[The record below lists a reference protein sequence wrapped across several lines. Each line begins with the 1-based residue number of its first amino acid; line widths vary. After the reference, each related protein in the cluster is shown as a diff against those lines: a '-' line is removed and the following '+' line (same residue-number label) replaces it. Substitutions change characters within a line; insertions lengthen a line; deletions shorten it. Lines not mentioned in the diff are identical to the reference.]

1 MESSPGK
8 NLPQENKDKKKRK
21 KKGPQIFFRAIRN
34 THFKNKKADSAAFT
48 PEVTG
53 KYLISVDKKGHYG
66 NTHKETIERMNKLE
80 SLKDEKE
87 KKHQY
92 VAVAVLKKE
101 FLAAQM
107 FSFEA
112 NQVTIKGIEN
122 KAHHLL
128 HFILAEDTTINED
141 IRKNA
146 KTAAILTLFVIANRD
161 GNILE

>member
-1 MESSPGK
+1 M
-8 NLPQENKDKKKRK
+8 KKK
-21 KKGPQIFFRAIRN
+21 
-34 THFKNKKADSAAFT
+34 KKASICS
-48 PEVTG
+48 G
-53 KYLISVDKKGHYG
+53 S
-66 NTHKETIERMNKLE
+66 
-80 SLKDEKE
+80 SS
-87 KKHQY
+87 Q
-92 VAVAVLKKE
+92 KE